1 MSRITKLL
9 TVSTAV
15 LAPCLLT
22 SPVVSQ
28 TNESLGIVTAITI
41 PNRVINSFDIS
52 FVDPTIGLYVL
63 ADRTNKGV
71 LMVDTHQNTFLG
83 YCGQGQFRGATG
95 HNDTSGP
102 DGVLIR
108 ASREIWAGD
117 GNATVKIYDIAGCLG
132 PHVGPKQVITLGSAA
147 HDKRADEMCYDPFDQ
162 LVMVA
167 NNAADPPFA
176 TIIDASKFPYS
187 IKKKIVFDG
196 TNGFPKSTNGI
207 EQCAWSPQTGDFYIT
222 VPGVKDPNTGEG
234 VVVRIKPD
242 GTHVADFPLSLT
254 ICDTPQG
261 MAMGPDNSGQVPP
274 PTSPLEDESEPQM
287 LIGCNGSGSDT
298 KSSVIISQLDG
309 DPIFVVANESGP
321 DEVWFNPGDN
331 HYYLARSAAA
341 GGVQMIGSID
351 AFGGTADPSI
361 TVGPAGRNAHSIAA
375 DAVTNQ
381 IFFPVPGSPHF
392 TLCSSAP
399 GGGHDLHGC
408 ILVLKN
414 GKGDDDDENNCQASG
429 TPSIG
434 VDAFGNPLILRT
446 TCFVV
451 APIPPG

>member
-15 LAPCLLT
+15 LAPWFVT

-41 PNRVINSFDIS
+41 PNRIINSFDIS

-108 ASREIWAGD
+108 ASREIWVGD
-117 GNATVKIYDIAGCLG
+117 GNSTVKVYDVAGCLG
-132 PHVGPKQVITLGSAA
+132 PHVGPKQVITTGDAA
-147 HDKRADEMCYDPFDQ
+147 LDKRADEMCYDSIDE

-187 IKKKIVFDG
+187 IKKKIAFDG

-207 EQCAWSPQTGDFYIT
+207 EQCAWSPVTGKFYIT
-222 VPGVKDPNTGEG
+222 VPGIETPDNGHG
-234 VVVRIKPD
+234 VVVRINTD
-242 GTHVADFPLSLT
+242 GTFDTQFDLPVKQCA
-254 ICDTPQG
+254 TPQG
-261 MAMGPDNSGQVPP
+261 MAMGPDGGGPFVPP
-274 PTSPLEDESEPQM
+274 NFPFDPPDDTPNM

-298 KSSVIISQLDG
+298 KSSVIISQIDG
-309 DPIFVVANESGP
+309 DIIFTVANESGP

-331 HYYLARSAAA
+331 HYYLARSAAD

-351 AFGGTADPSI
+351 AFNGTADPSV

-375 DAVTNQ
+375 DAVTNEV
-381 IFFPVPGSPHF
+381 FFPVPASPHF
-392 TLCSSAP
+392 PLCGQ
-399 GGGHDLHGC
+399 GGGDNLHGC

-414 GKGDDDDENNCQASG
+414 GKNDDDDANGCFASG
-429 TPSIG
+429 TPSITTD
-434 VDAFGNPLILRT
+434 VSGNPVILRS
-446 TCFVV
+446 TCLVA

>member
-15 LAPCLLT
+15 LAPWLLT
-22 SPVVSQ
+22 SAGVAPAAE
-28 TNESLGIVTAITI
+28 ESLGIVTAITI
-41 PNRVINSFDIS
+41 PNRVIISFDIS

-83 YCGQGQFRGATG
+83 YCGQGQFTGATG

-147 HDKRADEMCYDPFDQ
+147 HDKRADEMCYDPIDQ

-176 TIIDASKFPYS
+176 TIIDASTFPYS

-196 TNGFPKSTNGI
+196 TAGFPKATNGI
-207 EQCAWSPQTGDFYIT
+207 EQCAWSPQTKKFYIT
-222 VPGVKDPNTGEG
+222 VPGVNDPDDGTGA
-234 VVVRIKPD
+234 VVRINTD
-242 GTHVADFPLSLT
+242 GTFSAQFNLKRDD
-254 ICDTPQG
+254 CDTPQG
-261 MAMGPDNSGQVPP
+261 LAMGPDTSGNLTPP
-274 PTSPLEDESEPQM
+274 PPISEPGATDDANM
-287 LIGCNGSGSDT
+287 LVGCNGNRSLT
-298 KSSVIISQLDG
+298 KSSVVISQIDG
-309 DPIFVVANESGP
+309 DLIFVVADESGP

-331 HYYLARSAAA
+331 HYYLARSNAA
-341 GGVQMIGSID
+341 GGVQMLGSID
-351 AFGGTADPSI
+351 AFGGTADPSV

-381 IFFPVPGSPHF
+381 VFFPVPASPHF
-392 TLCSSAP
+392 ALCGQ

-414 GKGDDDDENNCQASG
+414 GPLDGDDVSDCFASG
-429 TPSIG
+429 NPTI
-434 VDAFGNPLILRT
+434 VGNVQLRT
-446 TCFVV
+446 TCLVA